1 MSSKSDAARNA
12 VAAAAGLDGLL
23 RPKPVQLAVV
33 QDDNVVEILSETAA
47 PGCEP
52 VADEGRT
59 DTKRQGGTVRAT
71 YKRVMLYLPPKA
83 KKKMKE
89 IAFITDRKPH
99 DIYLDA
105 LREYLERSGHPGL
118 L

>member
-12 VAAAAGLDGLL
+12 VAAAAVSGIL
-23 RPKPVQLAVV
+23 RPKPVQPVESRS
-33 QDDNVVEILSETAA
+33 DNVVEINADAAA
-47 PGCEP
+47 PRAEP
-52 VADEGRT
+52 AASEQRKP
-59 DTKRQGGTVRAT
+59 TKPKEGTVRAT

-83 KKKMKE
+83 KKKMQE

-105 LREYLERSGHPGL
+105 LREYLEKSGHPGL

>member
-23 RPKPVQLAVV
+23 RPKPVQLAAV
-33 QDDNVVEILSETAA
+33 QPDDVVEIVPEVGAPSVAPTGGKQRKAA
-47 PGCEP
+47 KPH
-52 VADEGRT
+52 D
-59 DTKRQGGTVRAT
+59 GTVRAT

-83 KKKMKE
+83 KKKMQE
-89 IAFITDRKPH
+89 IAFTTDRKAH

>member
-23 RPKPVQLAVV
+23 RPKPVQPAAA
-33 QDDNVVEILSETAA
+33 QPDNVVEINPETAA
-47 PGCEP
+47 PRVEP
-52 VADEGRT
+52 APSEHR
-59 DTKRQGGTVRAT
+59 KAAKPQEGTVRAT

-83 KKKMKE
+83 KKKMQE

-105 LREYLERSGHPGL
+105 LREFLERSGHPGL

>member
-12 VAAAAGLDGLL
+12 VAAASGLL
-23 RPKPVQLAVV
+23 RPKPFQPIETR
-33 QDDNVVEILSETAA
+33 QDNVVEISPDAA
-47 PGCEP
+47 HPGAKPAANYEP
-52 VADEGRT
+52 RL
-59 DTKRQGGTVRAT
+59 TKPQGGTVRAT

-83 KKKMKE
+83 KKKMQE
-89 IAFITDRKPH
+89 IAFISDRKPH

-105 LREYLERSGHPGL
+105 LREFLERSGHPGL